1 MVQRDRE
8 DAVPTA
14 LLRKQMADDRP
25 HVGGPRRRSGLFI
38 S

>member
-14 LLRKQMADDRP
+14 LLRKQMADDRV
-25 HVGGPRRRSGLFI
+25 HVGGPGAGSAHLI
-38 S
+38 N